1 MVPIWAPLGL
11 VPIFSKLAPGHVGL
25 LAEHFSSSSISPG
38 MVTVPISSGTAS
50 KTDPARLYSEV
61 EDIPL
66 PFPELLVLVFEHV
79 VPGFCSDLLV
89 LLLLTI
95 TSSSFP
101 VSSLLLMMF
110 GVALSLIAKFF

>member
-1 MVPIWAPLGL
+1 

-25 LAEHFSSSSISPG
+25 LAEHFSSSSSISPG

-89 LLLLTI
+89 LLTI
-95 TSSSFP
+95 TSFSKQ
-101 VSSLLLMMF
+101 MF
-110 GVALSLIAKFF
+110 GTK